1 MINDWNVIVSLHER
15 GWNQAFRVL
24 QGFGLV
30 SRSEFRNVLVMKV
43 SQINELLETL
53 REEMAKD
60 PDRFDFLARLVP
72 VSCTFNFQSPQEFES
87 RAQEAIL
94 QWVPHLAG
102 KSFHVRMHRRGF
114 KGKLSSPDEERFL
127 DTVLL
132 EALEQA
138 GTPGH
143 ISFENPDAIVVVET
157 LGQRCGM
164 SYWTRED
171 LQRYPFIKVD

>member
-1 MINDWNVIVSLHER
+1 MMNDWNIIVSLHER
-15 GWNQAFRVL
+15 GWYQAFKVL
-24 QGFGLV
+24 QEFGSI
-30 SRSEFRNVLVMKV
+30 SRSDFRNVLVMKV
-43 SQINELLETL
+43 SHIDRFLETL
-53 REEMAKD
+53 REEIAND
-60 PDRFDFLARLVP
+60 PNRFDFLARLVP
-72 VSCTFNFQSPQEFES
+72 VTCAFTFQSPQDFES

-127 DTVLL
+127 DKVLL
-132 EALEQA
+132 EALERA

-143 ISFENPDAIVVVET
+143 ITFENPDAIVVVET
-157 LGQRCGM
+157 LGQRCGL

-171 LQRYPFIKVD
+171 LQRYSFLKVD